1 VAVGS
6 LDHPE
11 RVRTAGHYGV
21 ESRLHWDD
29 CGRGFHEAETQER
42 F

>member
-1 VAVGS
+1 MTVGS

-11 RVRTAGHYGV
+11 RIRPADHYGV

-29 CGRGFHEAETQER
+29 CGLRFPEDETQER